1 MSGKNRLLDSHLY
14 LYLTEFFAG
23 MALMAVEIGAQRLI
37 SPYFSS
43 SQIVWTIIIG
53 TIMIAMALGNVYG
66 GRTADRDPHPDR
78 LYNRIL
84 LASLWLALIPA
95 VGKYLIIG
103 ISGLLILAIDT
114 HFLVLA
120 ALVTCLVVFVFPL
133 FLLGTVT
140 PSLAR
145 YCVEKKEET
154 GGIVGRLGAANTIGS
169 ILGTFLP
176 TFLTIPALG
185 TSLTFLLFSGI
196 LLLLSLVYFA
206 AQGGSR
212 KKLVLGAVIFLA
224 ACVLGRSTSFAF
236 WEDPAKIKYEGE
248 STYNYL
254 QVREEP
260 DSIVLST
267 NVLFGVQSIKMKQEG
282 LTGMYYDVALAAP
295 YMARIRE
302 KKDPELLILGMGT
315 GTYAHQCR
323 RYFPELKITG
333 VEIDPQITALART
346 WFGLPAD
353 IPVTAYDGRAYLSGD
368 RKKYDLIMVDAY
380 QDITIPFSMSSVE
393 FFQSVRDHLRP
404 GGVMVLNM
412 NMKGAVPGSLNDYLA
427 DTVASVF
434 PAVYTADVP
443 RATNREL
450 FAGMDQDLAENLV
463 RQGKQEK
470 DSALGQLM
478 EDTAQRLK
486 PYQPGPYRLTDDR
499 APVEL
504 LGMRTIDTLIHQ
516 ELGTY
521 RDRLKEKGIRGVLE
535 E

>member
-1 MSGKNRLLDSHLY
+1 
-14 LYLTEFFAG
+14 
-23 MALMAVEIGAQRLI
+23 
-37 SPYFSS
+37 
-43 SQIVWTIIIG
+43 
-53 TIMIAMALGNVYG
+53 MIAMALGNVYG
-66 GRTADRDPHPDR
+66 GRTADKDPHPDR
-78 LYNRIL
+78 LYQRIL
-84 LASLWLALIPA
+84 IASLWLALIPA

-103 ISGLLILAIDT
+103 ISGLLILTIDA
-114 HFLVLA
+114 HFLGLA
-120 ALVTCLVVFVFPL
+120 ALVTCLAVFVFPL

-185 TSLTFLLFSGI
+185 TSLTFLLFAGI
-196 LLLLSLVYFA
+196 LLVLSLVYFA
-206 AQGGSR
+206 AGGGAR
-212 KKLVLGAVIFLA
+212 KKIALGAGIFFF
-224 ACVLGRSTSFAF
+224 ACVLGHHTSFAF
-236 WEDPAKIKYEGE
+236 WEDPQKIKYEGE

-260 DSIVLST
+260 DSILLST

-323 RYFPELKITG
+323 RYFPELRITG

-346 WFGLPAD
+346 YFGLPPD
-353 IPVTAYDGRAYLSGD
+353 IPVIAYDGRAYLNGD

-380 QDITIPFSMSSVE
+380 QDITIPFSMSSAE
-393 FFQSVRDHLRP
+393 FFQSVKGHLKP
-404 GGVMVLNM
+404 DGVMVLNM
-412 NMKGAVPGSLNDYLA
+412 NMKGDAPGSINEYLA

-434 PAVYTADVP
+434 PAVYTVDVP
-443 RATNREL
+443 QATNREL
-450 FAGMDQDLAENLV
+450 FAGMGEQLADNL
-463 RQGKQEK
+463 RQQGERERNPE
-470 DSALGQLM
+470 LRQLM
-478 EDTAQRLK
+478 EQTGARLV
-486 PYQPGPYRLTDDR
+486 PYRRGPYRLTDDR

-504 LGMRTIDTLIHQ
+504 LGMRTIDGLIRQ

-521 RDRLKEKGIRGVLE
+521 RDILKEKGIRGVLDE
-535 E
+535 